1 MLNKNNIIYIL
12 NELKLSANEYWIT
25 SGAALVLHGVK
36 ESTRDIDLG
45 CTTDLVEYFIKK
57 GCKYRVSGDNKRIV
71 EVNDEIEL
79 LENWV
84 VDEVEFIDGLPLAS
98 LLSVRK
104 QKEALGRE
112 KDIADI
118 KMIDEYIKYAK

>member
-1 MLNKNNIIYIL
+1 MLNRNNIIDIL
-12 NELKLSANEYWIT
+12 KELNLPANEYWIT
-25 SGAALVLHGVK
+25 SGAALVLHRVK

-45 CTTDLVEYFIKK
+45 CTTNLVECFIKK
-57 GCKYRVSGDNKRIV
+57 GCKYRVVEDNTRIV
-71 EVNDEIEL
+71 DVNDEIEL
-79 LENWV
+79 LENWF

-112 KDIADI
+112 KDIAHI
-118 KMIDEYIKYAK
+118 KMIDEYIKNIK